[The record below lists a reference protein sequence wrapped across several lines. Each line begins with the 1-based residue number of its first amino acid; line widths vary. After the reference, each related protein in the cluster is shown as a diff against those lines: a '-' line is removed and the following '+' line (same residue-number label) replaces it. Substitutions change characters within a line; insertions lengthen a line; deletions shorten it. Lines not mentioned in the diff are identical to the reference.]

1 MDTET
6 RLLKLEEQLEKS
18 NKHIGDLNDQLF
30 RQSDIIGK
38 LICGLF
44 NCHTQKNYRKFLL
57 DVLEGNLPFVEMEGP
72 DSSQYAEDPTTSQGD
87 TLEKRT
93 DCVEDMAEN
102 LTIRLNRLCLR
113 VADIEDTIKK

>member
-18 NKHIGDLNDQLF
+18 NTHIRDLNDQLF

-57 DVLEGNLPFVEMEGP
+57 DVLEGTLPFVEMEGT

-87 TLEKRT
+87 TLEKKT
-93 DCVEDMAEN
+93 DLIEDMAEN